1 MVTMLGIGVAVDY
14 SMFILARFRE
24 ELLAG
29 APTDRAVA
37 AAMAT
42 SGTAVAFS
50 GMTVIVSL
58 ASIWIVPVRAVQSM
72 ALAAIMVVTVAVVAA
87 MTLLPAVLMLLGP
100 RINALRIPGRTQRP
114 GREGFWMRWTRGV
127 MRRPLLSALG
137 AATLLIVL
145 SLPALSMVTANRSLE
160 QLPSSTDVR
169 IGNAILTR
177 QITGPGQGR
186 EGALTIL
193 VRPRDAGA
201 SSPAAVAA
209 QLRARLARDP
219 LAVSPWPG
227 PAPAGCPRSASA
239 FRRLGS

>member
-1 MVTMLGIGVAVDY
+1 MDSAWTPSRRKSPAGWNSSVLGVAVDY

-37 AAMAT
+37 TAMAT

-72 ALAAIMVVTVAVVAA
+72 ALAAIMVVTVAVLAA

-100 RINALRIPGRTQRP
+100 RINALRIPGRKERP

-145 SLPALSMVTANRSLE
+145 SLPAFSMVTANRSLE
-160 QLPSSTDVR
+160 QLPPSTDVR
-169 IGNAILTR
+169 VGNAILTR
-177 QITGPGQGR
+177 QITGRRHHSG
-186 EGALTIL
+186 
-193 VRPRDAGA
+193 VRYGIPLQTSTTRSQSRIRDI
-201 SSPAAVAA
+201 
-209 QLRARLARDP
+209 
-219 LAVSPWPG
+219 
-227 PAPAGCPRSASA
+227 
-239 FRRLGS
+239 